1 MDPILLA
8 IARSFAARVK
18 VNFDTPVRAQP
29 EDQLKAPVVELIEG
43 SGTLFSRN
51 VEARTEAQVQSLG
64 ARPDIGVAVDRLLSG
79 FVELKAPGKGARPER
94 FTGADREQ
102 WLKFQRLPNLI
113 YTDGSEWSLYRT
125 GDLVQRFKFAGR
137 VLEDG
142 AKAVDPE
149 DGAKLESMLRDFLSW
164 NPIVPTSPKAL
175 AEVLAPLC
183 HLVRQDVLAAL
194 GRPGSSLEQLAQD
207 WRTFLFPDADEGQ
220 FADAYAQT
228 VTYALLLARFSGST
242 ELGTDAAART
252 LSRGHTLLA
261 QALKILTDDQA
272 RREIEVGVALLERAI
287 GAVDLKALTSRN
299 PDPWL
304 YFYEDFLAAYDPK
317 LRKDRGVYYTP
328 VEVVEAQVRLVGEL
342 LEKRFEKD
350 LTFAAEGVV
359 LLDPAAGTGTYP
371 LAAMAEALERVERRY
386 GPGALPGRATGLA
399 ANTHAFEILIG
410 PYAVAHLRLSQ
421 QVIAAGGSLP
431 PDGAHVYLT
440 DTLESPFAAPPGQM
454 TLLHRPLSEE
464 HRRAQKVKSE
474 TRVLVCIGN
483 PPYDRQVIEP
493 GDLVTDRKGGWV
505 RFGDEGERAILEDFL
520 EPVRASGAGIHLK
533 NLYNDYVYFWR
544 WALWKVFESTEG
556 PGIVSFITASSYLR
570 GPGFVGMREW
580 MRRTFDEL
588 WIVDLEGD
596 NLGAR
601 KTENVFAIQTP
612 VAIAVGVRFGE
623 PTPDVPAAV
632 HYARIEGTRE
642 EKLARLATIQG
653 SAALDWSDCP
663 ADWHAAFLPRTAGDY
678 WSWPLLTDVFPWQ
691 HSGCQFKRTWPIGET
706 QTVLTERW
714 ERLVGL
720 PPVDRAASFRQSRD
734 RQVDRSYPSVV
745 DTDTELPPILTLPAA
760 TNPLPVVRYGFRSL
774 DRQWTLAD
782 GRLGDFMR
790 PSLWAGAGPRQVF
803 MTSLLSGILGLGPAA
818 TVTAS
823 VPDLHHFRGS
833 FGGKD
838 VVPLWRDASAT
849 EPNVMGGLLDL
860 LTRELDQRV
869 LPEDLFAYA
878 YAVLASPGYVERFS
892 EELTIPGPRI
902 PLTRDRA
909 LFTEASQ
916 IGRRL
921 IWLHTYGTRFVPDG
935 DRPGVVPQGSARA
948 IVAVPDTAAD
958 YPERFSCDELS
969 QTVHVGKGAFGPV
982 APEVWSFSVSGFEV
996 VRSWLA
1002 YRMKDGAGRRS
1013 SPLDDIRPERWT
1025 PAFTEEFL
1033 ELLWVLEATVA
1044 TYPALESLLSRV
1056 VAGPTLTAAE
1066 LPSPTDAERA
1076 APSAS
1081 STPEEQPTLGLD

>member
-1 MDPILLA
+1 VDPILLT
-8 IARSFAARVK
+8 IARAFAARVK

-29 EDQLKAPVVELIEG
+29 EDQLKAPVVELIEA
-43 SGTLFSRN
+43 SGTLFARN
-51 VEARTEAQVQSLG
+51 VEARTEAQVPGLG

-102 WLKFQRLPNLI
+102 WQKFQRLPNLI
-113 YTDGSEWSLYRT
+113 YTDGSEWSLFRT
-125 GDLVQRFKFAGR
+125 GTLVQRFKLAGR
-137 VLEDG
+137 VVEDG
-142 AKAVDPE
+142 ARAVGPADTE
-149 DGAKLESMLRDFLSW
+149 KLESMLRDFLSW

-194 GRPGSSLEQLAQD
+194 GRPGSSLEQLARD

-252 LSRGHTLLA
+252 LSRGHALLA

-272 RREIEVGVALLERAI
+272 RREIEVAVALLERAI

-328 VEVVEAQVRLVGEL
+328 VEVVGAQVRLVAEL
-342 LEKRFEKD
+342 LETRFEKD
-350 LTFAAEGVV
+350 LTFADEGVV

-371 LAAMAEALERVERRY
+371 LAAMTEALGRVERRY
-386 GPGALPGRATGLA
+386 GPGALPGRATDLA

-483 PPYDRQVIEP
+483 PPYDRQEIAP
-493 GDLVTDRKGGWV
+493 ADLVTARKGGWV
-505 RFGDEGERAILEDFL
+505 RFGDDGERAILEDFL
-520 EPVRASGAGIHLK
+520 EPARASGAGVHLK

-544 WALWKVFESTEG
+544 WALWKVFESTEE

-612 VAIAVGVRFGE
+612 VAIAVGVRFGK
-623 PTPDVPAAV
+623 PKPDVPAAV
-632 HYARIEGTRE
+632 HYARIEGTRA
-642 EKLARLATIQG
+642 EKLTRLATIQG
-653 SAALDWSDCP
+653 SADLDWSDCP
-663 ADWHAAFLPRTAGDY
+663 ADWHAAFLPRTAAGDY
-678 WSWPLLTDVFPWQ
+678 WSWPLLTDLLPWQ
-691 HSGCQFKRTWPIGET
+691 HSGIELKRTWPIGET
-706 QTVLTERW
+706 PELLDQRW
-714 ERLVGL
+714 AKLL
-720 PPVDRAASFRQSRD
+720 ALDPLDRAGAFRQAD
-734 RQVDRSYPSVV
+734 RTIDGRYATLQGGPPDPAIR
-745 DTDTELPPILTLPAA
+745 ELPSGVPPYA
-760 TNPLPVVRYGFRSL
+760 PVRFGFRSF
-774 DRQWTLAD
+774 DRQWVLPDARIGD
-782 GRLGDFMR
+782 RLR
-790 PSLWAGAGPRQVF
+790 PPLWA
-803 MTSLLSGILGLGPAA
+803 
-818 TVTAS
+818 
-823 VPDLHHFRGS
+823 
-833 FGGKD
+833 
-838 VVPLWRDASAT
+838 
-849 EPNVMGGLLDL
+849 
-860 LTRELDQRV
+860 
-869 LPEDLFAYA
+869 
-878 YAVLASPGYVERFS
+878 
-892 EELTIPGPRI
+892 
-902 PLTRDRA
+902 
-909 LFTEASQ
+909 
-916 IGRRL
+916 
-921 IWLHTYGTRFVPDG
+921 
-935 DRPGVVPQGSARA
+935 
-948 IVAVPDTAAD
+948 
-958 YPERFSCDELS
+958 
-969 QTVHVGKGAFGPV
+969 
-982 APEVWSFSVSGFEV
+982 VSG
-996 VRSWLA
+996 
-1002 YRMKDGAGRRS
+1002 
-1013 SPLDDIRPERWT
+1013 PQQ
-1025 PAFTEEFL
+1025 
-1033 ELLWVLEATVA
+1033 
-1044 TYPALESLLSRV
+1044 
-1056 VAGPTLTAAE
+1056 
-1066 LPSPTDAERA
+1066 
-1076 APSAS
+1076 AS
-1081 STPEEQPTLGLD
+1081 

>member
-1 MDPILLA
+1 MDPILLTL
-8 IARSFAARVK
+8 ARSFAAKVK
-18 VNFDTPVRAQP
+18 ANFDTPVRAQP

-43 SGTLFSRN
+43 SGALFARN
-51 VEARTEAQVQSLG
+51 VEARTEAQVQGLG

-94 FTGADREQ
+94 FTGSDRDQ
-102 WLKFQRLPNLI
+102 WMKFQHLPNLI
-113 YTDGSEWSLYRT
+113 YTDASEWGLYRT
-125 GDLVQRFKFAGR
+125 GDLVQRFKFAGPIVR
-137 VLEDG
+137 DG
-142 AKAVDPE
+142 PRAVTPE
-149 DGAKLESMLRDFLSW
+149 DAAKLESMLRDFMSW
-164 NPIVPTSPKAL
+164 NPIVPASPKAL
-175 AEVLAPLC
+175 AQILAPLC

-194 GRPGSSLEQLAQD
+194 DRPGSSLEQLAQD
-207 WRTFLFPDADEGQ
+207 WRTFLFPDADEAQ

-252 LSRGHTLLA
+252 LSRGHTLLS
-261 QALKILTDDQA
+261 QALKILTDEQA

-287 GAVDLKALTSRN
+287 GAVDLTALTSRN

-342 LEKRFEKD
+342 LETRFGKN
-350 LTFAAEGVV
+350 LTFADEGVV

-371 LAAMAEALERVERRY
+371 LTAMTEALGRVERRY
-386 GPGALPGRATGLA
+386 GPGALPGWATNLA

-421 QVIAAGGSLP
+421 QVIAAGGQLP
-431 PDGAHVYLT
+431 TDGAHVYLT

-454 TLLHRPLSEE
+454 TLLHRPLAEE

-474 TRVLVCIGN
+474 TRVLACVGN

-505 RFGDEGERAILEDFL
+505 RFGDHGQRPILEDFL
-520 EPVRASGAGIHLK
+520 DPARASGAGVHVK

-544 WALWKVFESTEG
+544 WALWKVFESTQG

-570 GPGFVGMREW
+570 GPGFIGMREW

-588 WIVDLEGD
+588 WIIDLEGD

-601 KTENVFAIQTP
+601 KTDNVFAIQTP

-623 PTPDVPAAV
+623 PSPDVPAAV

-642 EKLARLATIQG
+642 EKLARLAAIEHRVD
-653 SAALDWSDCP
+653 LEWSDCP
-663 ADWHAAFLPRTAGDY
+663 TDWHAAFLPRATGNY

-691 HSGCQFKRTWPIGET
+691 HTGVEMKRTWPIG
-706 QTVLTERW
+706 QSADLLDRRW
-714 ERLVGL
+714 RKLVTSD
-720 PPVDRAASFRQSRD
+720 PFDRAALFHQTRD
-734 RQVDRSYPSVV
+734 RSIDRRYPSLFGARP
-745 DTDTELPPILTLPAA
+745 DLPPISTLTASSAPDRVA
-760 TNPLPVVRYGFRSL
+760 RYAYRSF
-774 DRQWTLAD
+774 DRQYVLAD
-782 GRLGDFMR
+782 GRLGDFLR
-790 PSLWAGAGPRQVF
+790 PPLWTVAGPQQIYF
-803 MTSLLSGILGLGPAA
+803 TSQLVGVLGEGPSAA
-818 TVTAS
+818 VTAQ
-823 VPDLHHFRGS
+823 VPDRHHFSGR
-833 FGGKD
+833 GGKD
-838 VVPLWRDASAT
+838 VIPLWRDAAAT
-849 EPNVMGGLLDL
+849 EPNVTDGLLDL
-860 LTRELDQRV
+860 LAQELGCPV
-869 LPEDLFAYA
+869 SPEDLFAYA
-878 YAVLASPGYVERFS
+878 YGVLASPSYVERFS

-902 PLTRDRA
+902 PLTRDPA
-909 LFTEASQ
+909 LFAEAVEL
-916 IGRRL
+916 GRRL
-921 IWLHTYGTRFVPDG
+921 IWLHTYGTRFVPDSE
-935 DRPGVVPQGSARA
+935 RAGVVPQGSARA
-948 IVAVPDTAAD
+948 IVAVPDTGAD
-958 YPERFSCDELS
+958 YPEQFSYDEPS
-969 QTVHVGKGAFGPV
+969 RTVHVGKGAFGPV
-982 APEVWSFSVSGFEV
+982 APEVWSFSVSGLEV

-1033 ELLWVLEATVA
+1033 ELLWVLEATLA
-1044 TYPALESLLSRV
+1044 MYPALKSLLDRI
-1056 VAGPTLTAAE
+1056 VAGPTFTAAE
-1066 LPSPTDAERA
+1066 LPSPTEAQRA
-1076 APSAS
+1076 APSA
-1081 STPEEQPTLGLD
+1081 PGAPDERPTLGLA